1 MSEPILPT
9 FLITKFSTVIAGAL
23 GGLVSF
29 LVDPRLHWRDGLVLV
44 IVGGACSYYLT
55 PSLVYYLNLSQDVS
69 NFISFFTGIVA
80 RAVIVKAKEKYP
92 QLIIDK
98 GANILK

>member
-1 MSEPILPT
+1 MTEPIIPT
-9 FLITKFSTVIAGAL
+9 YIITKFSSVIAGAL

-55 PSLVYYLNLSQDVS
+55 PSLVYYIGLTADTS

-92 QLIIDK
+92 ELIINK
-98 GANILK
+98 GTSLIK